1 MMADDL
7 TPRQQMILELV
18 VREFVQTG
26 APVASRTLVEKYGLD
41 VSPAT
46 VRNEM
51 ARLEELGYLMQPHT
65 SAGRQPTHEGYRYF
79 VERLLREAELPPEE
93 RRTIAHQF
101 QQVQTDVEEWM
112 PLAASV
118 LARTARGA
126 ALVTAPQAAQPRYR
140 HLQLISVQGR
150 LVLLVLV
157 LQGGVVKQQML
168 TFPEP
173 LPQPVLAE
181 AADRPNQLCAGLTA
195 DEIEPRIG
203 SLPLLE
209 ADVARLVVE
218 MMRRASGT
226 PEEIYHNGLA
236 ELLQEPEFQD
246 PPHAHGILRVIE
258 ERSYL
263 EAVLAYALG
272 SSVGS
277 VRVMIGG
284 EGRFDELQACSLVLS
299 RYGIAGLATGAL
311 GVLGPTRMLYG
322 RAISAVRFVSGILSK
337 LVYDV
342 FVAGAEPLP
351 SIGPGA
357 FSALPREAVTCPEGN
372 EGHE

>member
-1 MMADDL
+1 MMAEEL

-26 APVASRTLVEKYGLD
+26 MPVASRTLVEKYGLD
-41 VSPAT
+41 ISPAT

-65 SAGRQPTHEGYRYF
+65 SAGRQPTNEGYRYF
-79 VERLLREAELPPEE
+79 VERLLRETELPPEE

-118 LARTARGA
+118 LARTTRSA

-173 LPQPVLAE
+173 LPQTVLSE
-181 AADRPNQLCAGLTA
+181 AADRLNQLCAGLTA
-195 DEIEPRIG
+195 DEIEPRIA

-218 MMRRASGT
+218 MMRRAAGT

-236 ELLQEPEFQD
+236 ELLQEPEFQEA
-246 PPHAHGILRVIE
+246 PHAQGVLRVIE

-263 EAVLAYALG
+263 EAILAYALG

-284 EGRFDELQACSLVLS
+284 EGRFDELRACSLVLS
-299 RYGIAGLATGAL
+299 RYGVAGLATGAL
-311 GVLGPTRMLYG
+311 GVLGPTRMGYG

-351 SIGPGA
+351 SGRA
-357 FSALPREAVTCPEGN
+357 HVLPDSPKGEAR
-372 EGHE
+372 

>member
-1 MMADDL
+1 MMAEEL

-26 APVASRTLVEKYGLD
+26 MPVASRTLVEKYGLD
-41 VSPAT
+41 ISPAT

-65 SAGRQPTHEGYRYF
+65 SAGRQPTNEGYRYF
-79 VERLLREAELPPEE
+79 VERLLRETELPPEE

-118 LARTARGA
+118 LARTTRSA

-173 LPQPVLAE
+173 LPQTVLSE
-181 AADRPNQLCAGLTA
+181 AADRLNQLCAGLTA
-195 DEIEPRIG
+195 DEIEPRIA

-218 MMRRASGT
+218 MMRRAAGT

-236 ELLQEPEFQD
+236 ELLQEPEFQEA
-246 PPHAHGILRVIE
+246 PHAQGVLRVIE

-263 EAVLAYALG
+263 EAILAYALG

-284 EGRFDELQACSLVLS
+284 EGRFDELRACSLVLS
-299 RYGIAGLATGAL
+299 RYGVAGLATGAL
-311 GVLGPTRMLYG
+311 GVLGPTRMGYG

-351 SIGPGA
+351 SGRVQV
-357 FSALPREAVTCPEGN
+357 LPDSSKRESR
-372 EGHE
+372 